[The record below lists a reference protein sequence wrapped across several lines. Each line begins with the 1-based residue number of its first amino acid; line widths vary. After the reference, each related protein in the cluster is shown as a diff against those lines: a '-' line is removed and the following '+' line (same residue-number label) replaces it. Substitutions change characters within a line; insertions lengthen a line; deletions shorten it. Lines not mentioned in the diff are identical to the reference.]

1 MSPYGYSYKASCA
14 RPSFVIFD
22 ILALWSVR
30 VLGCKNYKWRLN
42 LVWHRMLNSG
52 CQRVNIFT
60 IKPRCFRCYSAEVSR
75 GLAAKSGYFRLLKWH
90 DNVKL
95 GTILAC
101 CGAVIDLK
109 TSFRPSRRPCHV
121 IRWLVR
127 GNPTWSVDVGQC
139 DQTSC
144 SIQFTRFDW
153 MISQQQQQQQASWR
167 RPLQLILWFPSTN
180 SNHLSLTNIA

>member
-1 MSPYGYSYKASCA
+1 MLTLWRPMSPYGYSYKASCA

-75 GLAAKSGYFRLLKWH
+75 GLAAISGYFRLLKWH

-109 TSFRPSRRPCHV
+109 TTERASGLHGVRVMLYVDSSEE
-121 IRWLVR
+121 IRH
-127 GNPTWSVDVGQC
+127 
-139 DQTSC
+139 DQS
-144 SIQFTRFDW
+144 
-153 MISQQQQQQQASWR
+153 M
-167 RPLQLILWFPSTN
+167 
-180 SNHLSLTNIA
+180 